1 MKKIFTFSFDDGTVQ
16 DKRLIAMLKKYGFTA
31 TFNLSSGLFGYEYS
45 FDMNGHHVVHTRLSA
60 EEAKEVY
67 KGFEVAAHTRTHN
80 CLRLLPR
87 KEIIEEVV
95 PDYIALSEL
104 FGYPVRGLA
113 YAWGGTNYDRL
124 STDILQNDT
133 NIRYARNVEESGTLN
148 FPENF
153 LEWHPSAHILSDD
166 TDRLLSE
173 FEKAENEEHARRA
186 VPKCEAITQLV
197 AALAREYHWCLRDIL
212 SLNVNLAFQFY
223 HQILMRLDGDFM
235 PPNYALHMQSQALE
249 EEAKSGR

>member
-173 FEKAENEEHARRA
+173 FEKAENDCLLYIWGHTFELDFDNGWERTEKILERLSKIGGA
-186 VPKCEAITQLV
+186 VCMTNMQIYREITG
-197 AALAREYHWCLRDIL
+197 E
-212 SLNVNLAFQFY
+212 
-223 HQILMRLDGDFM
+223 
-235 PPNYALHMQSQALE
+235 
-249 EEAKSGR
+249 K

>member
-45 FDMNGHHVVHTRLSA
+45 FDMNGHHVVHTRLST

-173 FEKAENEEHARRA
+173 FEKAENDCLLYIWGHTFELDFDNGWERTEKILERLSEIEGA
-186 VPKCEAITQLV
+186 VCMTNMQIYREITG
-197 AALAREYHWCLRDIL
+197 E
-212 SLNVNLAFQFY
+212 
-223 HQILMRLDGDFM
+223 
-235 PPNYALHMQSQALE
+235 
-249 EEAKSGR
+249 K

>member
-173 FEKAENEEHARRA
+173 FEKAENDCLLYIWGHTFELDFDNGWERTEKILERLSEIGGA
-186 VPKCEAITQLV
+186 VCMTNMQIYREITG
-197 AALAREYHWCLRDIL
+197 E
-212 SLNVNLAFQFY
+212 
-223 HQILMRLDGDFM
+223 
-235 PPNYALHMQSQALE
+235 
-249 EEAKSGR
+249 K

>member
-67 KGFEVAAHTRTHN
+67 KDFEVAAHTRTHN

-173 FEKAENEEHARRA
+173 FEKAENDCLLYIWGHTFELDFDNGWERTEKILERLSEIEGA
-186 VPKCEAITQLV
+186 VCMTNMQIYREITG
-197 AALAREYHWCLRDIL
+197 E
-212 SLNVNLAFQFY
+212 
-223 HQILMRLDGDFM
+223 
-235 PPNYALHMQSQALE
+235 
-249 EEAKSGR
+249 K

>member
-67 KGFEVAAHTRTHN
+67 KDFEVAAHTRTHN

-173 FEKAENEEHARRA
+173 FEKAENDCLLYIWGHTFELDFDNGWERTEKILERLSKIGGA
-186 VPKCEAITQLV
+186 VCMTNMQIYREIT
-197 AALAREYHWCLRDIL
+197 
-212 SLNVNLAFQFY
+212 
-223 HQILMRLDGDFM
+223 GG
-235 PPNYALHMQSQALE
+235 
-249 EEAKSGR
+249 K

>member
-173 FEKAENEEHARRA
+173 FEKAENDCLLYIWGHTFELDFDNGWERTEKLLERLSKIGGA
-186 VPKCEAITQLV
+186 VCMTNMQIYREITG
-197 AALAREYHWCLRDIL
+197 E
-212 SLNVNLAFQFY
+212 
-223 HQILMRLDGDFM
+223 
-235 PPNYALHMQSQALE
+235 
-249 EEAKSGR
+249 K

>member
-166 TDRLLSE
+166 MDRLLSE
-173 FEKAENEEHARRA
+173 FEKAENDCLLYIWGHTFELDFDNGWERTEKILERLSEIEGA
-186 VPKCEAITQLV
+186 VCMTNMQIYREITG
-197 AALAREYHWCLRDIL
+197 E
-212 SLNVNLAFQFY
+212 
-223 HQILMRLDGDFM
+223 
-235 PPNYALHMQSQALE
+235 
-249 EEAKSGR
+249 K

>member
-133 NIRYARNVEESGTLN
+133 NICYARNVEESGTLN

-153 LEWHPSAHILSDD
+153 LEWHPSAHILSAD

-173 FEKAENEEHARRA
+173 FEKAENDCLLYIWGHTFELDFDNGWERTEKILERLSEIDGA
-186 VPKCEAITQLV
+186 VCMTNMQIYREITG
-197 AALAREYHWCLRDIL
+197 E
-212 SLNVNLAFQFY
+212 
-223 HQILMRLDGDFM
+223 
-235 PPNYALHMQSQALE
+235 
-249 EEAKSGR
+249 K

>member
-45 FDMNGHHVVHTRLSA
+45 FNMNGHHVVHTRLSA

-80 CLRLLPR
+80 CLRLLSR

-173 FEKAENEEHARRA
+173 FEKAENDCLLYIWGHTFELDFDNGWERTEKILERLSEIEGA
-186 VPKCEAITQLV
+186 VCMTNMQIYREITG
-197 AALAREYHWCLRDIL
+197 E
-212 SLNVNLAFQFY
+212 
-223 HQILMRLDGDFM
+223 
-235 PPNYALHMQSQALE
+235 
-249 EEAKSGR
+249 K